1 MRISDWSSDV
11 CSSDLGADYANVQ
24 PHSGSQANQAV
35 YFALLQPGD
44 TILGMSLAHGGHLT
58 HGAKPNISGKI
69 LEAVQYGVTDEGLI
83 DYDEVE
89 RLAVEHKPKMVVA
102 GFSAYSQEIDWARLR
117 AIADKVGAWFFVD
130 MAHVAGL
137 IAAGD

>member
-11 CSSDLGADYANVQ
+11 CSSDL
-24 PHSGSQANQAV
+24 
-35 YFALLQPGD
+35 
-44 TILGMSLAHGGHLT
+44 
-58 HGAKPNISGKI
+58 
-69 LEAVQYGVTDEGLI
+69 VQYGVNDEGLI

-102 GFSAYSQEIDWARLR
+102 GFSAYSQEIDWARFR

-137 IAAGD
+137 IAAGEYPNPVSHAHVVTSTTHKTLRGPRGGIKIGRAHV